1 MIPLLLPGLLLGA
14 GILMHQYVR
23 LFDEDISTMSDQKF
37 YSRIDE
43 VLSLLLDG
51 ARTAHEKGHPSLAPF
66 CAFLSE
72 SRVAVVRASEA
83 ARVEKEAESK
93 SLLTKNLEHSELLHR
108 EFSKKMQENLVEKEK
123 KLQDAYAEGDELR
136 RQIADLQKQVDDA
149 ASLMGKA
156 LKEKKR

>member
-1 MIPLLLPGLLLGA
+1 MIALLLPGLLLGA

-43 VLSLLLDG
+43 VLSLLLHG

-72 SRVAVVRASEA
+72 SRVAVVKASEA
-83 ARVEKEAESK
+83 ARVVKEAESK

-108 EFSKKMQENLVEKEK
+108 EFAKKAQEDVVEKEK
-123 KLQDAYAEGDELR
+123 KLKAAYAEVDELR
-136 RQIADLQKQVDDA
+136 KQVEEMTA
-149 ASLMGKA
+149 LMGKA
-156 LKEKKR
+156 WKEKKR